1 MTSLLQDVRYSWRIL
16 LKSPGFTTV
25 AILVLALGIGANTAI
40 FSLVHSLL
48 FRAPAYAQPT
58 EVVQVFSQDRKAK
71 RYRGFSYPTYHD
83 IRSRNT
89 IFTDT
94 FAYNLAML
102 GIGEKGDT
110 RRAFAATVSSN
121 YFSVLGVAPARGR
134 AFLPEEETPGANTA
148 VAIVS
153 HNYWRKQHFKP
164 DLVGSS
170 ITLNGRP
177 YTIVGVM
184 PEHFTGLMQVFSV
197 EVWVP
202 LGVYD
207 QLANDYDGINREP
220 LTSRQGTQLLVLGR
234 LKSGMT
240 TTTAAPA
247 LATLASQ
254 LEQAYPIEQK
264 DQTFTVSPVSRF
276 STSTSPSDDND
287 IATLGALLLGMA
299 AVVLLVAC
307 LNLANL
313 LLARGTARRKEIA
326 VRLALGGSRSRIV
339 RQLLVEGLVL
349 SVAGGAAGL
358 LLAIWSSDLLV
369 ASLGRLMPLDI
380 VWSTGPGPAV
390 LSATFGFCVLGTL
403 GFALGPAL
411 KLSRAD
417 VVTDLKSHAGEDAV
431 VRRWRFLPRHPLVVA
446 QIALSLALL
455 TAAALFIRGA
465 RQAAAIDTGLRTDNS
480 LIVEL
485 DASLGGFTPERSR
498 ELYRAVG
505 DRLATLPGVEASS
518 ISATVPFG
526 MVSLGRPIQRAGI
539 AAAPDAK
546 PSTAAEGLAFPAH
559 WNSIGADYFRAFGIP
574 LRQGRAFTTAE
585 IERPGGPAVAIID
598 EALARKL
605 WPEGSALGQQIQ
617 IAGESAPRAKADSGG
632 AGIFEEAPSDLK
644 PGDSIEVVGIVP
656 TTRHE
661 IFEKSANGAI
671 YVPFARGYQN
681 NVFFHLTY
689 RTPAR
694 GVELTRRAEEI
705 RQVIRGVDPLL
716 PILSLKTFEQHLD
729 GNLELWLVRAG
740 AALFSVFGGLAL
752 GLAVIGV
759 YGVKAYAVARRTREI
774 GIRLALG
781 AQPSTVLRMIL
792 REGALMLAAGV
803 GSGLVLAVVTGRL
816 VSSLLYQVGA
826 LDPIAF
832 TLAPVVLGLA
842 AFLACWFPAR
852 RATRVSPLTALR
864 TE

>member
-1 MTSLLQDVRYSWRIL
+1 MSSFLQDLRYSWRIL
-16 LKSPGFTTV
+16 LKSPGFTAV
-25 AILVLALGIGANTAI
+25 AILVLTLGIGANTAI

-71 RYRGFSYPTYHD
+71 RYRGFSYPTYQD
-83 IRSRNT
+83 IRSRNAV
-89 IFTDT
+89 FSDT

-220 LTSRQGTQLLVLGR
+220 LTSRLGTQLLVVGR
-234 LKSGMT
+234 LKPGMT
-240 TTTAAPA
+240 TTSAAPA

-254 LEQAYPIEQK
+254 LEQAYPVEQK
-264 DQTFTVSPVSRF
+264 DQTFTISPVSRF

-326 VRLALGGSRSRIV
+326 VRLALGGSRSRII

-380 VWSTGPGPAV
+380 VWFTGPGPAV
-390 LSATFGFCVLGTL
+390 LAATFGFCVLGTV
-403 GFALGPAL
+403 GFALGPAM
-411 KLSRAD
+411 KLSRGD

-431 VRRWRFLPRHPLVVA
+431 VRRWRYLPRHPLVVA

-465 RQAAAIDTGLRTDNS
+465 RQAAAIDTGLHTDHS
-480 LIVEL
+480 LLVEL

-498 ELYRAVG
+498 EIYRTLAE
-505 DRLATLPGVEASS
+505 RLAALPGVESSS

-526 MVSLGRPIQRAGI
+526 MVSLGRPIQRAGLS
-539 AAAPDAK
+539 AAPEAT
-546 PSTAAEGLAFPAH
+546 PATAAEGLAFPSH
-559 WNSIGADYFRAFGIP
+559 WNSVGADYFRSFGIT
-574 LRQGRAFTTAE
+574 LRQGRTFTAAE
-585 IERPGGPAVAIID
+585 SERTNGPAVAIID
-598 EALARKL
+598 ETLARKL
-605 WPEGSALGQQIQ
+605 WPDGNALGQQIQ
-617 IAGESAPRAKADSGG
+617 IASEAAPRAKAEGGG
-632 AGIFEEAPSDLK
+632 AGIFEDAPSDLK
-644 PGDSIEVVGIVP
+644 PGDAIEVVGIVP

-661 IFEKSANGAI
+661 IFEKSSRGAI

-681 NVFFHLTY
+681 NVYFHLAFK
-689 RTPAR
+689 TPAQ
-694 GVELTRRAEEI
+694 GAELTRRAELVRQTI
-705 RQVIRGVDPLL
+705 RSVDPML

-781 AQPSTVLRMIL
+781 AQPESVLRMIL
-792 REGALMLAAGV
+792 REGALMLGAGV
-803 GSGLVLAVVTGRL
+803 FIGLILAVVTGRL

-832 TLAPVVLGLA
+832 TVAPVVLGLA